1 MVFDALVVLL
11 VALVAGIG
19 AWKGFA
25 WQVGAILAPLAGLAA
40 AWPLSAGL
48 APHLALRPPVD
59 RWAAFAILYALVT
72 LVVFLVAMAIRRMLE
87 RAELGPW
94 DRHLGFLLGAAKGF
108 VLALLVTAGALAL
121 SRDLRTRIP
130 ETRAGDFMAR
140 TVKTVRPILSPA
152 VSDLLSPWLDLL
164 EPPQRRS
171 SASLR
176 HGLLKASAQRA
187 KA

>member
-1 MVFDALVVLL
+1 MIFDALVVLF

-25 WQVGAILAPLAGLAA
+25 WQLGAILAPIAGLAT

-48 APHLALRPPVD
+48 APHLALRAPLD

-72 LVVFLVAMAIRRMLE
+72 LVVFLVAMITRRALE
-87 RAELGPW
+87 RAQLGAW

-108 VLALLVTAGALAL
+108 VLALVFTAAALAL
-121 SRDLRTRIP
+121 SRDLRDRIP
-130 ETRAGDFMAR
+130 ETRAGGFMSRA
-140 TVKTVRPILSPA
+140 VKTVRPILSPA
-152 VSDLLSPWLDLL
+152 ASDLLSPWLDLL
-164 EPPQRRS
+164 EPPQR
-171 SASLR
+171 
-176 HGLLKASAQRA
+176 A

>member
-1 MVFDALVVLL
+1 MIFDSLVVLF

-25 WQVGAILAPLAGLAA
+25 WQLGAILAPLAGLTA

-48 APHLALRPPVD
+48 APHLSLRAPLD

-72 LVVFLVAMAIRRMLE
+72 LVVFLVAMMTRRALE
-87 RAELGPW
+87 RAQLGAW

-108 VLALLVTAGALAL
+108 VLALVFTAAALAL
-121 SRDLRTRIP
+121 SRDLRDRIP
-130 ETRAGDFMAR
+130 ETRTGGFMSRA
-140 TVKTVRPILSPA
+140 VKTVRPILSPA
-152 VSDLLSPWLDLL
+152 ASDLLSPWLDLL
-164 EPPQRRS
+164 EPPQR
-171 SASLR
+171 
-176 HGLLKASAQRA
+176 A